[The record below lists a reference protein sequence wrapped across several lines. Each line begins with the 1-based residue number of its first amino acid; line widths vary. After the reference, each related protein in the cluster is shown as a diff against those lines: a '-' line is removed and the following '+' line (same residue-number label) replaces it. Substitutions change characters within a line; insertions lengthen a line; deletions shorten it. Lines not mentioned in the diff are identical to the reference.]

1 MTRGAHARLAKL
13 FVWTSLA
20 AITACGGGS
29 GEGLDQNGQPVG
41 QGRVVAPPSSGGALT
56 PDLAS
61 IQRNVFT
68 PMCTSCHGAAIAN
81 QGMRLDEGNSF
92 ASIVNVDSQEISALK
107 RIKPGDPDNSYLI
120 QKLRGSST
128 IAGDRM
134 PLGGPFLSQ
143 DTIDTIAQWVANGAP
158 MN

>member
-1 MTRGAHARLAKL
+1 MTRGAHARLANL
-13 FVWTSLA
+13 FVWVSLA
-20 AITACGGGS
+20 TLPACGGGS

-41 QGRVVAPPSSGGALT
+41 QAPAPAPSMSGGALT

-68 PMCTSCHGAAIAN
+68 PMCASCHGAAIAN

-92 ASIVNVDSQEISALK
+92 SSIVNADSQEIPALK
-107 RIKPGDPDNSYLI
+107 RIEPGDPDNSYLI
-120 QKLRGSST
+120 QKLRGGST
-128 IAGDRM
+128 IAGARM

-143 DTIDTIAQWVANGAP
+143 AAIDTIAQWVANGAP